1 MERAPLNGYRV
12 VVESTALAGILL
24 GRGLAELGA
33 EVAVLETA
41 GGLPIAPPIER
52 ESLLRNTFSAI
63 PRSDEEGETLYRN
76 ADVVILGEREPEP
89 PVLQPGGIT
98 VRIPSATDAPTDG
111 TDLAWLLAAAGCA
124 AVSTAIYRRRKTG
137 QGARITLD
145 VAALRALLGLGGD
158 TEAQA
163 VLPPADPRTNAHLR
177 ERGFYEPVGGRE
189 AAASPWVI
197 GGAPV
202 HTRTPAPQPGEHTDL
217 LLQRFGEGP
226 ARQ

>member
-1 MERAPLNGYRV
+1 MERAPLSGYRV
-12 VVESTALAGILL
+12 VVVESAALAGLLL
-24 GRGLAELGA
+24 GRGLADLGA

-41 GGLPIAPPIER
+41 GGPPIDR
-52 ESLLRNTFSAI
+52 EALLRNTFSAR
-63 PRSDEEGETLYRN
+63 PRSDEEWETLYRN
-76 ADVVILGEREPEP
+76 ADVVILGEGAPEP
-89 PVLQPGGIT
+89 PSLQAGGIT
-98 VRIPSATDAPTDG
+98 VRVPSTPDDG
-111 TDLAWLLAAAGCA
+111 TDLAWLLATAGCA

-145 VAALRALLGLGGD
+145 PVALTALLGLGGGR
-158 TEAQA
+158 EAQA
-163 VLPPADPRTNAHLR
+163 SLPPADPRTNAHLR
-177 ERGFYEPVGGRE
+177 KRGFYEPVGGHE